1 MAKLFSH
8 EQGTNRAMIRNNLE
22 HLLEVRLPVASRLT
36 CPGAGRRI
44 VNNPQIAFRSY
55 PKDTIVAASSLIR
68 GLREQIVV
76 KLRDDIMAGRLEPG
90 ERLSETKLAD
100 RFGVSRGPIREALV
114 QLTNEGFLVG
124 KPNCGVTIA
133 SSAPDSVRELIVPIR
148 RTIEIYALR
157 QFFDSITDDD
167 FRAWEEIVQRMHAAL
182 KKKDYNSSAEA
193 DIAFHRSLLVRA
205 EQPDLLAIWQTI
217 VARIRS
223 HFRQSHLA
231 AKDPLSIYHE
241 HRNIVETF
249 RKGDKE
255 AAVKVLEDSIE

>member
-1 MAKLFSH
+1 MA
-8 EQGTNRAMIRNNLE
+8 
-22 HLLEVRLPVASRLT
+22 
-36 CPGAGRRI
+36 AGG
-44 VNNPQIAFRSY
+44 
-55 PKDTIVAASSLIR
+55 LIR

-76 KLRDDIMAGRLEPG
+76 QLRDDIMAGRLEPG

-114 QLTNEGFLVG
+114 QLTNEGLLIG

-133 SSAPDSVRELIVPIR
+133 SSAPDSIREVIVLIR

-157 QFFDSITDDD
+157 QFFDSIVDDD
-167 FRAWEEIVQRMHAAL
+167 FRVWEEILQRMQLAL
-182 KKKDYNSSAEA
+182 KKKDFNGSAEA

-205 EQPDLLAIWQTI
+205 GQPDLLAIWQTI

-223 HFRQSHLA
+223 HFRQSHMRT
-231 AKDPLSIYHE
+231 KDALSIYHE
-241 HRNIVETF
+241 HRNIVDTF

-255 AAVKVLEDSIE
+255 AAVKVLEESIE